1 MAPTPSARHGVTLL
15 GAAALALVCP
25 SLASAQSHGNHR
37 GRQSAP
43 AAPTPAPAPAAAPG
57 FPAQPAGQARIVVL
71 NLSWTDRARPL
82 SIWSSRSGY
91 APWVTDLAYPNA
103 AYVDVAPGSQGYV
116 PRLAGMEAPTVQ
128 HLGWNSGAGNLLA
141 GHVYFIVAPQPSPAD
156 RAATRIEAASTAVPT
171 DGNAALR
178 VMGAWAINRT
188 IDVCVRADGAE
199 RPVVANLGGRGYFGT
214 PGPRAPNVQNL
225 PPGATELILHL
236 STGTA
241 CAGAPLGRL
250 NTALTAGQS
259 YALFLHGEAETSLA
273 GALCRESGAGC
284 EPVTVTH

>member
-1 MAPTPSARHGVTLL
+1 MALL
-15 GAAALALVCP
+15 GAAAL
-25 SLASAQSHGNHR
+25 SLGYASRATAQSHGNHH
-37 GRQSAP
+37 GRRSAP
-43 AAPTPAPAPAAAPG
+43 AAPAPAAAPG
-57 FPAQPAGQARIVVL
+57 FPAQADGQARVVVL

-91 APWVTDLAYPNA
+91 APWVTNLAYSNA
-103 AYVDVAPGSQGYV
+103 AYVDVAPGPQGYV
-116 PRLAGMEAPTVQ
+116 PRLAGMEVPTVQ

-141 GHVYFIVAPQPSPAD
+141 GRVYFIVAPQPSPAD
-156 RAATRIEAASTAVPT
+156 RAETRIEAASIVAPT

-178 VMGAWAINRT
+178 IMGAWPVNRT

-214 PGPRAPNVQNL
+214 PGPRLPNVQNL
-225 PPGATELILHL
+225 PAGATELLLHL

-241 CAGAPLGRL
+241 CAGAPLGHV
-250 NTALTAGQS
+250 NTTLTAGQS

-284 EPVTVTH
+284 EPVTVTR